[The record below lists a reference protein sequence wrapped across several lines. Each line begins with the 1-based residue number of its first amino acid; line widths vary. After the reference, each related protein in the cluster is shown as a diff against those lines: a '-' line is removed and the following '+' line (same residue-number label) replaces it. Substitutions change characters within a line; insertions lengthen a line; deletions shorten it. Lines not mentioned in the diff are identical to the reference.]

1 MQIGLGFDCRDHE
14 WLSLETEGGRFT
26 TQMIRLQ
33 QRPNIAFDEGYPD
46 GLSKPIQI
54 GFEMS
59 LRITLERVVNVFIL
73 PTLKNVSND

>member
-1 MQIGLGFDCRDHE
+1 
-14 WLSLETEGGRFT
+14 
-26 TQMIRLQ
+26 MIRLQ